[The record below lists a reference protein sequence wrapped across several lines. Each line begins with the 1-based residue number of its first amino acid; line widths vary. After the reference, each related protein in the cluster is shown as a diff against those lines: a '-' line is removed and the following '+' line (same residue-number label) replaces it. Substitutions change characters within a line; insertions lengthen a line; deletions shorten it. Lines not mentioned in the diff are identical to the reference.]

1 MLPKRSAGAEI
12 GTWRGDKAAAL
23 LRRADPAVLYLIDPW
38 AHQVECERT
47 MYGGR
52 GDGQAELDA
61 IYASV
66 VDRFAGDE
74 RVIIK
79 RQTSAQAAQG
89 FTPGCLTWAYLDG
102 NRRYESVRENLDLYS
117 RVVHPGGYLAGDDY
131 GLSGASGDG
140 VRRPVEEFVAAGRA
154 ADFLVRGNEF
164 LIRLP

>member
-1 MLPKRSAGAEI
+1 MLPKRAAGAEI
-12 GTWRGDKAAAL
+12 GTWRGDNAAAL
-23 LRRADPAVLYLIDPW
+23 LRRAKPAVLYLIDPW
-38 AHQVECERT
+38 AHQVECQRA

-52 GDGQAELDA
+52 SDGQAELDA

-89 FTPGCLTWAYLDG
+89 FTAGCLTWAYIDG
-102 NRRYESVRENLDLYS
+102 DHRYEAVLEDLELYS

-131 GLSGASGDG
+131 GLKGWWEDG
-140 VRRPVEEFVAAGRA
+140 VRRAVDEFVAYGRA
-154 ADFLVRGNEF
+154 ESLLVRGTQF